1 MGLTWTFWAT
11 PSLLT
16 GLTAW
21 AEAVVV
27 IRTAPERSLNR
38 RLALLLFLEGIV
50 ANLGSVS
57 FLIQDPWTAQLFFS
71 VLLAALATLPF
82 QYPAFL
88 AVAVDSPLVR
98 PFRSRTAFGLLAL
111 CSAVAAAWLLAS
123 PNTFMGELY
132 SPPWATWNFHFRPAG
147 ARLAQFLGL
156 ASLLGLVAAL
166 DGFRRSRPGTAARS
180 RAKWFAIAFGIR
192 DAYTGLTFVLYPVLR
207 PIPVWGDFIYNPGWE
222 LALFFY
228 VLLLAYG
235 VLRWQLFDLDLKL
248 KLALKRSTVGAV
260 FGAAFFTGSYVLDR
274 LIPVSG
280 ALLGFLVS
288 AAVVLALRPVQR
300 FAEGLADRVMGGV
313 RDTPEYR
320 RARKHQVYRA
330 ALEGA
335 VADGVVTDRERDILV
350 RLRQELGISEREAA
364 LAERNVRSAHLSPSS

>member
-111 CSAVAAAWLLAS
+111 CSAAAAAWLLAS

>member
-1 MGLTWTFWAT
+1 MGLTWTLWRVPAFLA
-11 PSLLT
+11 

-21 AEAVVV
+21 AEAVIVA
-27 IRTAPERSLNR
+27 RTAPERSLNQ
-38 RLALLLFLEGIV
+38 RLALLLFLEGTATTLGAV
-50 ANLGSVS
+50 A
-57 FLIQDPWTAQLFFS
+57 FMIQDPGTFRVVEA
-71 VLLAALATLPF
+71 AALAFMATLPF

-111 CSAVAAAWLLAS
+111 CSVVAAAWLLAS
-123 PNTFMGELY
+123 PNTFMGRLY
-132 SPPWATWNFHFRPAG
+132 APSWATWNFHFRPAG
-147 ARLAQFLGL
+147 ERLAQLVGL

-166 DGFRRSRPGTAARS
+166 DGYRRSRPGTAARS

-207 PIPVWGDFIYNPGWE
+207 PIPVWGDLIYNSAWS

-248 KLALKRSTVGAV
+248 KIALKRSTVGAV
-260 FGAAFFTGSYVLDR
+260 FGVAFFTGSYLLDQV
-274 LIPVSG
+274 IPVNG

-288 AAVVLALRPVQR
+288 AGIVLALRPVQR
-300 FAEGLADRVMGGV
+300 FAEGLANRLMGGV
-313 RDTPEYR
+313 QDTPEYR
-320 RARKHQVYRA
+320 RARKLQVYRA

-335 VADGVVTDRERDILV
+335 VADGVISERERSILR
-350 RLRQELGISEREAA
+350 RLQQELGISEREAVR
-364 LAERNVRSAHLSPSS
+364 AERDVGSDSSVGSR